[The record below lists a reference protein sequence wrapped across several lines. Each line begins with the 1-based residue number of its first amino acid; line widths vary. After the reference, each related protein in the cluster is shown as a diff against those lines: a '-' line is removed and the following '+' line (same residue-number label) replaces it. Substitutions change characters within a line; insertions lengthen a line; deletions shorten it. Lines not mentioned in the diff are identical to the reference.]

1 MKRTHIL
8 QQGYP
13 LIMGILNLTP
23 DSFSDGGSHTDRG
36 RAVSHALRMVE
47 EGAAIID
54 VGGESTR
61 PGSERVSAGEQQRR
75 VLDVIRALRQT
86 LPEAVAISIDTT
98 LSAVARRAVEAG
110 ADILND
116 VSAGSEDP
124 GMLELAA
131 EQDLP
136 IVLMHMQ
143 GSPGTMQ
150 RNPSYTDVVA
160 EVEAYLLQRAEAAL
174 RAGVPAGRIILDP
187 GIGFGKTRAHNLA
200 LMANLPRFVASGH
213 AVLLGASRKRFMGEL
228 CRETE
233 PAQLVGATC
242 ATTVLGVQ
250 AGVRIL
256 RVHDVMANRQALE
269 VALAIRDSADP
280 GT

>member
-1 MKRTHIL
+1 MKTHRLL
-8 QQGYP
+8 QQGHP

-47 EGAAIID
+47 AGAAIID

-61 PGSERVSAGEQQRR
+61 PGSERVSAEEQQRR
-75 VLDVIRALRQT
+75 VLDVIKALRQT

-98 LSAVARRAVEAG
+98 LSEVARQAVEAG

-116 VSAGSEDP
+116 VSAGTEDP

-131 EQDLP
+131 DQDLP

-150 RNPSYTDVVA
+150 QNPSYTDVVA
-160 EVEAYLLQRAEAAL
+160 EVETYLRQRAEAATA
-174 RAGVPAGRIILDP
+174 AGIPAGHIILDP
-187 GIGFGKTRAHNLA
+187 GIGFGKSRAHNLA
-200 LMANLPRFVASGH
+200 LMANLRRFVSSGY

-228 CRETE
+228 CRETD
-233 PAQLVGATC
+233 PGQLLGATC

-269 VALAIRDSADP
+269 VALAIGNAA
-280 GT
+280 TA

>member
-1 MKRTHIL
+1 MKSPRL
-8 QQGYP
+8 LLRDRP

-75 VLDVIRALRQT
+75 VLDVIKALRQT

-98 LSAVARRAVEAG
+98 LSEVARRAVEAG

-116 VSAGSEDP
+116 VSAGTEDP

-131 EQDLP
+131 DQDLP

-150 RNPSYTDVVA
+150 RDPTYTDVVA
-160 EVEAYLLQRAEAAL
+160 EVEAYLLQRATAAAV
-174 RAGVPAGRIILDP
+174 AGIPAEHIILDP

-200 LMANLPRFVASGH
+200 LMANLPRFVATGH
-213 AVLLGASRKRFMGEL
+213 DILLGASRKHFMGEL
-228 CRETE
+228 CRETD
-233 PAQLVGATC
+233 PGQLLGATC

-269 VALAIRDSADP
+269 VALAVGDLV
-280 GT
+280 TT

>member
-8 QQGYP
+8 QQGHP

-75 VLDVIRALRQT
+75 VLDVIKALRQT

-98 LSAVARRAVEAG
+98 LSEVARRAVEAG

-116 VSAGSEDP
+116 VSAGTEDP

-131 EQDLP
+131 DHDLP

-160 EVEAYLLQRAEAAL
+160 EVEAYLRQRAEAASA
-174 RAGVPAGRIILDP
+174 AGIPAEHIILDP

-200 LMANLPRFVASGH
+200 LMANLRRFVATGH
-213 AVLLGASRKRFMGEL
+213 AVLLGASRKHFMGEL
-228 CRETE
+228 CRESD
-233 PAQLVGATC
+233 PGQLIGATC

-269 VALAIRDSADP
+269 VALAIGDP
-280 GT
+280 VTS